1 MKIGDSVRYFDP
13 DPILNGI
20 HTFGIGIG
28 IVDRVSVNTE
38 HVFVIADNPLL
49 SGWYHDYNLEVVN
62 ESQRTN

>member
-1 MKIGDSVRYFDP
+1 MKIGDSVKYFDP
-13 DPILNGI
+13 DPVLDGI
-20 HTFGIGIG
+20 HTFGIG

-38 HVFVIADNPLL
+38 HVFVITDNPLL